1 MGRPEWLLDIPGS
14 CVDASPQKTRAKGR
28 EGEVGKI
35 SLEMKVGHRFHR
47 SM

>member
-28 EGEVGKI
+28 EGEVGEDKPGNEGRAQI
-35 SLEMKVGHRFHR
+35 S
-47 SM
+47 